1 MTKAEY
7 LLTLK
12 MSPEKIRDTW
22 VALGQLTC
30 TNYTKLYLKDAIYQI
45 NNEDAPTH
53 GSLIYCNYEYRAES
67 SDDLIEWEQMNPD
80 AVDGIVSFM
89 DGVQAPHFTW
99 LLTKEE
105 LDSINVDINNSYI
118 PFEDMQSAQTD
129 IIIPDDELNIMLTEV
144 GVPFLRLEEL
154 EYSRNQIV
162 NYFIKP
168 MLDIYWKFFPHIEQ
182 EALGTY
188 GANQAFE
195 KEMPKYAYN
204 AIPYYTI
211 GAGSAA
217 TGTSFG
223 QGAFSLA
230 REQMY
235 YGMGSGY
242 GMSSRFGRGVT
253 YRKSVPGYVGNLDYM
268 SQATNSIAVAQGTMN
283 MFRREAFQKVHK
295 NGKLYITGFTTIGG
309 TLNVKW
315 MMNPPDWNLIEFE
328 DLPDVRQ
335 LCKANILMNFGALRE
350 MARSDVAGALDFSG
364 MKSRG
369 KELYDE
375 IIDKWNKSSTNYM
388 HAIMRGGLN

>member
-12 MSPEKIRDTW
+12 LTPEKIRDTW

-30 TNYTKLYLKDAIYQI
+30 TNQTKVYLKDAIYQI
-45 NNEDAPTH
+45 NNENAPTN

-67 SDDLIEWEQMNPD
+67 AEDLIEWEQMNPNTL
-80 AVDGIVSFM
+80 DGIVSFM
-89 DGVQAPHFTW
+89 DGIQAPHFTW

-105 LDSINVDINNSYI
+105 LDSISVDVNPSYI
-118 PFEDMQSAQTD
+118 PFAEMQSAQTD
-129 IIIPDDELNIMLTEV
+129 ILIPDEEINIMLTEV
-144 GVPFLRLEEL
+144 GVPFLRIEEL
-154 EYSRNQIV
+154 EYSRNQII

-168 MLDIYWKFFPHIEQ
+168 MLDIYWKFFPHVEQ
-182 EALGTY
+182 EVLGSF

-204 AIPYYTI
+204 AVPYYTI
-211 GAGSAA
+211 GANG
-217 TGTSFG
+217 GTPVSSFG
-223 QGAFSLA
+223 QGAFALA

-235 YGMGSGY
+235 LGMGAGY
-242 GMSSRFGRGVT
+242 GGSRFGRGIT
-253 YRKSVPGYVGNLDYM
+253 YRKMVPGYVGNLDYI
-268 SQATNSIAVAQGTMN
+268 SQSTNTMATAQGTLN

-295 NGKLYITGFTTIGG
+295 DGKLYITGFTTIGG

-315 MMNPPDWNLIEFE
+315 LMNPPDWNLIEFE
-328 DLPDVRQ
+328 DLPDVRN

-350 MARSDVAGALDFSG
+350 MARADIPGALDFGS
-364 MKSRG
+364 MKTRG
-369 KELYDE
+369 EKLYE
-375 IIDKWNKSSTNYM
+375 EVLDKWNKSSTNYM